1 MFLLEWWT
9 PSPKQIFSVSPLTIE
24 IWPLLLPFVQY
35 AVWSLTCAPTSSV
48 TNSNVCRGAGMN
60 PLQLYGV
67 FFTSMQMISL
77 KKSCWCTF
85 FFKRKIENRNWG
97 NFQFPQLRWLQLQLY
112 LSTPVFPNPYRFHRA
127 ANSFHF
133 RNSCFSRKIFYFS
146 KFITNKIPGKY
157 DIATYMIFPYIP
169 QRKRQSQP
177 VHRIGTQ
184 RYQNQRTLCYKSPN
198 GAKRR

>member
-9 PSPKQIFSVSPLTIE
+9 PSPKQIFSVSPLTTE

-67 FFTSMQMISL
+67 FFTGMQMISL

-112 LSTPVFPNPYRFHRA
+112 LSTPVFPNPYRSTMRL
-127 ANSFHF
+127 
-133 RNSCFSRKIFYFS
+133 IP
-146 KFITNKIPGKY
+146 FILRTVAIPGKFS
-157 DIATYMIFPYIP
+157 IFPNSSLTKYLVKLI
-169 QRKRQSQP
+169 
-177 VHRIGTQ
+177 
-184 RYQNQRTLCYKSPN
+184 
-198 GAKRR
+198 

>member
-9 PSPKQIFSVSPLTIE
+9 PSPKQMFSVSPLTIE
-24 IWPLLLPFVQY
+24 IWPLLLSFVQY
-35 AVWSLTCAPTSSV
+35 VVWSLTCAPTSSV

-67 FFTSMQMISL
+67 FFTGMQMISL

-85 FFKRKIENRNWG
+85 FFKRKIENHNWG

-133 RNSCFSRKIFYFS
+133 LGTVAFLG
-146 KFITNKIPGKY
+146 KFF
-157 DIATYMIFPYIP
+157 IFPNSSLTKYLVNI
-169 QRKRQSQP
+169 
-177 VHRIGTQ
+177 I
-184 RYQNQRTLCYKSPN
+184 
-198 GAKRR
+198 

>member
-9 PSPKQIFSVSPLTIE
+9 PSSKPIFSVSSLTIE
-24 IWPLLLPFVQY
+24 IWPLLLPFVQC
-35 AVWSLTCAPTSSV
+35 AVWSLTYAPTSSV
-48 TNSNVCRGAGMN
+48 TNSNFCRGAGMN

-67 FFTSMQMISL
+67 FFTGMQMISL

-85 FFKRKIENRNWG
+85 FFNQS

-133 RNSCFSRKIFYFS
+133 RNGCYSRKIFYFS
-146 KFITNKIPGKY
+146 KFITNKIPGKVN
-157 DIATYMIFPYIP
+157 IATYMIFPDIP
-169 QRKRQSQP
+169 QRKRQ
-177 VHRIGTQ
+177 
-184 RYQNQRTLCYKSPN
+184 
-198 GAKRR
+198 

>member
-1 MFLLEWWT
+1 MSWSRNKFLAT
-9 PSPKQIFSVSPLTIE
+9 VRGIFYRYANDLTKE
-24 IWPLLLPFVQY
+24 KLLMCIFLQSIQF
-35 AVWSLTCAPTSSV
+35 STSSI
-48 TNSNVCRGAGMN
+48 TMTSTSTL
-60 PLQLYGV
+60 PLYP
-67 FFTSMQMISL
+67 SL
-77 KKSCWCTF
+77 
-85 FFKRKIENRNWG
+85 
-97 NFQFPQLRWLQLQLY
+97 PQPL
-112 LSTPVFPNPYRFHRA
+112 PIHHA
-127 ANSFHF
+127 ADSFHF

-157 DIATYMIFPYIP
+157 NIATYMIFPYIP

>member
-1 MFLLEWWT
+1 MCSMKCT
-9 PSPKQIFSVSPLTIE
+9 SVLM
-24 IWPLLLPFVQY
+24 
-35 AVWSLTCAPTSSV
+35 SSV
-48 TNSNVCRGAGMN
+48 ANSNVCRGAGIN

-67 FFTSMQMISL
+67 FFTGMQMISL

-85 FFKRKIENRNWG
+85 FFNQS
-97 NFQFPQLRWLQLQLY
+97 NFQFLQLRWLQLQLY

-133 RNSCFSRKIFYFS
+133 RNSCYSRKIFYFS
-146 KFITNKIPGKY
+146 KLITNKIPVKVNK
-157 DIATYMIFPYIP
+157 ATYMIFPYIP

-198 GAKRR
+198 GAERR